1 MKHRTPSYQN
11 YNNQLINENNNN
23 NHNNRNN
30 NPTSNNLFTQ
40 NLFKYLKYSETSNL
54 QSQNSVPQKFNNFLG
69 LELEINLSYRD

>member
-11 YNNQLINENNNN
+11 YNNQLIKINE
-23 NHNNRNN
+23 NN
-30 NPTSNNLFTQ
+30 NPTSNLFTQ

-54 QSQNSVPQKFNNFLG
+54 QSSQSQNNVPQKFNNFLG